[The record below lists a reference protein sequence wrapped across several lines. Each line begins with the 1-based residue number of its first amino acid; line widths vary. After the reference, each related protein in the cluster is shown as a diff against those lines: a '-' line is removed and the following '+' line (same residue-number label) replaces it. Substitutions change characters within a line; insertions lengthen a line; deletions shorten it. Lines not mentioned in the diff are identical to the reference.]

1 MPMILGGD
9 VMENEIPNCEL
20 PELPFTLRDEDKETY
35 IDDSFYE
42 YPHAAED
49 Q

>member
-9 VMENEIPNCEL
+9 VMENEILNREL
-20 PELPFTLRDEDKETY
+20 PVLPFTLRDEDKEMY
-35 IDDSFYE
+35 IDDSLYG